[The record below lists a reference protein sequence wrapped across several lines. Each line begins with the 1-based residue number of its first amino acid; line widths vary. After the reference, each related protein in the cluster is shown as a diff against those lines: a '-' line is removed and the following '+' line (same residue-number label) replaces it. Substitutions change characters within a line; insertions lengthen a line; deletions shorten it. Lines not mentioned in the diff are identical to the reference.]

1 MNQEERLIRSLN
13 YLEIN
18 KTMNIKQMCEMFH
31 ISRDT
36 ARRDIVKL
44 SKNNAIVRT
53 YGGVALATFHKKI
66 DNYQERSQTELEM
79 KKLIGMKA
87 ANMIANNDMIY
98 LDVSTTVNFVA
109 QHLRSKNVTI
119 VTNSIDSAY
128 MLAQSE
134 DATIHLLGGTLNK
147 DSRHTTGSYTTEK
160 IKDYHFDKVFIG
172 TAGITEDGI
181 YYGFEEDIYFKR
193 ELIKHADQIILVADH
208 TKFNQ
213 RQNYKALTFEFI
225 DTLVTNQVMPNDL
238 YGTLKEN
245 GVEIVIANKE

>member
-1 MNQEERLIRSLN
+1 MNQEERLIRVLN
-13 YLEIN
+13 YLETH

-44 SKNNAIVRT
+44 SQNKAVVRI

-66 DNYQERSQTELEM
+66 DNYQERSQTELET
-79 KKLIGMKA
+79 KRLIGVKA

-109 QHLRSKNVTI
+109 QHLQSTNVTI

-128 MLAQSE
+128 MLAQSKN
-134 DATIHLLGGTLNK
+134 ATIHLLGGMLNK
-147 DSRHTTGSYTTEK
+147 TSRHVSGYSTTEK
-160 IKDYHFDKVFIG
+160 LKDYHFNKVFIG
-172 TAGITEDGI
+172 AAGITEDGI
-181 YYGFEEDIYFKR
+181 YYVFEEDIYFKR
-193 ELIKHADQIILVADH
+193 ELIKHADQVILVADH

-213 RQNYKALTFEFI
+213 RQNYKALTFESI
-225 DTLVTNQVMPNDL
+225 DTFVTDQVIPNNL
-238 YGTLKEN
+238 YSILKEN
-245 GVEIVIANKE
+245 GVEVVITSKD